1 MNARAFSLL
10 GESDLLRVRQAA
22 LQALEEWRAAWGLG
36 ARQVQVA
43 CTRAWESAR
52 RTRVFE
58 EGWTCWECDGRGWA
72 AAAPLLVS
80 RIREDLFGRSGPGAP
95 ERHSPVAL
103 EVGDRAID
111 DLIGRVLGKEAPPA
125 VRKRA
130 GEPAPDIP
138 AQVFKHGSGA
148 VVLDIELDEGRLRVV
163 AGCGAAP
170 PSSAKQARAG
180 ALPPGESH
188 AALLAVP
195 VTLEAELAELEMDL
209 ATLQSLETGDVVRLT
224 ARIDQPLRLS
234 APGGSTVCFGDFGTQ
249 DGFRAL
255 SLRKPVAHE
264 GA

>member
-1 MNARAFSLL
+1 MNARALSLL

-22 LQALEEWRAAWGLG
+22 VQALEEWRAVWGLG
-36 ARQVQVA
+36 ARGAQVA
-43 CTRAWESAR
+43 CARAWESAR

-80 RIREDLFGRSGPGAP
+80 RIGEDLFGRSEPGAP
-95 ERHSPVAL
+95 ECHAPVAL

-111 DLIGRVLGKEAPPA
+111 DLIGRVLGKDAPP

-130 GEPAPDIP
+130 GDPAPDIP
-138 AQVFKHGSGA
+138 AEVFKHGSGA
-148 VVLDIELDEGRLRVV
+148 VVLDIELDEGRLRIV
-163 AGCGAAP
+163 AGCGATA
-170 PSSAKQARAG
+170 SSAKQARSG
-180 ALPPGESH
+180 AQPPGESH
-188 AALLAVP
+188 AALLAIP
-195 VTLEAELAELEMDL
+195 VTLEAELGELDMDL
-209 ATLQSLETGDVVRLT
+209 ATLQSLEAGDVVRLT

-249 DGFRAL
+249 EGFRAL